1 MKEHKNQ
8 GLLTH
13 LEIERRLLSIYSSH
27 IAQSLEIEIV
37 GSMLELLQWNM
48 DYW

>member
-13 LEIERRLLSIYSSH
+13 LEIERRLLSFYSSH
-27 IAQSLEIEIV
+27 TAQSLEIEIV
-37 GSMLELLQWNM
+37 GSLPELLQWNM